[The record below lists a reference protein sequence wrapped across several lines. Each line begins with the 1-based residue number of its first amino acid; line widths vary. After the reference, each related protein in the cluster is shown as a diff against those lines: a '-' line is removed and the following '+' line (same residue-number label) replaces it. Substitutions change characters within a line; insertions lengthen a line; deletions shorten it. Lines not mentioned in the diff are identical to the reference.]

1 MVNGTG
7 VLAFSSKIEVDMFI
21 QFETGVPYIP
31 PTDEAKK
38 YVAPWAAK
46 AKSSKK

>member
-1 MVNGTG
+1 MDIIILVA
-7 VLAFSSKIEVDMFI
+7 VVIKVDMFI

-38 YVAPWAAK
+38 YVAPWAVK